1 MKEVLN
7 IRVEA
12 GRLQKLRDVAKE
24 RKKTMTQLV
33 EDWIDRL
40 PVPKMKE
47 DSEAQQPRE
56 NPNYIPRLKR
66 VGFAGS
72 HALPFL

>member
-7 IRVEA
+7 IRVEIS
-12 GRLQKLRDVAKE
+12 RKEKLRDIAKE

-40 PVPKMKE
+40 PAPRI
-47 DSEAQQPRE
+47 DSEA
-56 NPNYIPRLKR
+56 
-66 VGFAGS
+66 
-72 HALPFL
+72 